1 MQQKKKVSNRYHRS
15 LVTLLMSICVAW
27 TSLNLIIPDQQK
39 SALENRPLAQM
50 PDLTLSGIQSGKD
63 QQAIEEMASDQF
75 IGRNLLFHLNYSWRK
90 LIGQREIDNVYLAD
104 DALIQRPS
112 DANQE
117 MISQTANLIAQ
128 LEASSSVPVS
138 VLVAPSAASIQSYKL
153 PEYVTDNSENAVI
166 DIINTQM
173 QHPADPRDALKGR
186 QNDYLYY
193 RTDHHW
199 TSLGAMIGAQ
209 SLLESMGISFNP
221 EWFTP
226 LPVAN
231 GFEGTLASKTGSY
244 GLSDEINVYQNTQN
258 TEYTVTWNGGTQT
271 TSIYDLEALN
281 QKDKYEVFLSK
292 NQGLVQISTLA
303 NSQENL
309 LLIKDSYANSMVQ
322 FLLPYFKNIYIV
334 DPRYYYDNLN
344 YVLTAGQITKIALV
358 FSYNNFVSTT
368 SLPDILK
375 STLEPEQAQ
384 EQQEQQEE
392 QPVQE

>member
-15 LVTLLMSICVAW
+15 LVTLLVTICVAW
-27 TSLNLIIPDQQK
+27 TLLNLIIPDQQK
-39 SALENRPLAQM
+39 SELENRPLAQM
-50 PDLTLSGIQSGKD
+50 PNITLAGIQSGKD

-75 IGRNLLFHLNYSWRK
+75 VGRNFLFHLNYAWRK
-90 LIGQREIDNVYLAD
+90 LIYQREIDGVYLAD
-104 DALIQRPS
+104 NALIQRPS

-128 LEASSSVPVS
+128 LEASTSVPVS

-153 PEYVTDNSENAVI
+153 PEFTTDNNENAVI
-166 DIINTQM
+166 DIINSQM
-173 QHPADPRDALKGR
+173 AHPADPRNALKEK
-186 QNDYLYY
+186 QNDYIYY

-199 TSLGAMIGAQ
+199 TSQGAMIGAQ
-209 SLLESMGISFNP
+209 NLLESMGIGFNAD
-221 EWFTP
+221 WFTP
-226 LPVAN
+226 LPVVD

-244 GLSDEINVYQNTQN
+244 GLSDEIDVYQNTQN
-258 TEYTVTWNGGTQT
+258 TEYTVTWNDGTQT
-271 TSIYDLEALN
+271 TSIYDLEALK
-281 QKDKYEVFLSK
+281 QKDKYEVFLSQ

-303 NSQENL
+303 DSQENL

-322 FLLPYFKNIYIV
+322 FLIPYFKNIYIV

-344 YVLTAGQITKIALV
+344 YVLTAGQITKIAMV

-368 SLPDILK
+368 SLRDILK

-384 EQQEQQEE
+384 EAQEQEE
-392 QPVQE
+392 QPAEG